1 MEDNLALGLVAG
13 GLFIVILMVY
23 NRATDDGKRQAE
35 RGGTV
40 LRNALFAGLAAVA
53 ANYLLGA
60 KFRPPVTVFRQDP
73 PF

>member
-1 MEDNLALGLVAG
+1 MEDNLALGMVAG

-35 RGGTV
+35 KGGTI
-40 LRNALFAGLAAVA
+40 LRYGLFAGVAAVA
-53 ANYLLGA
+53 GNHLLGA
-60 KFRPPVTVFRQDP
+60 KFRPPVAVFRQDP